1 MKKDY
6 ILERINKENQL
17 EEFAIIS
24 PDTMELG
31 WITDFNIC
39 DRFNSVEL
47 IYYFTE
53 SRCNDKNYNY
63 VIIDE
68 SDGSEIGYKN

>member
-17 EEFAIIS
+17 EEFAVIS

-31 WITDFNIC
+31 WITDFDKC
-39 DRFNSVEL
+39 DRFNSIDL

-53 SRCNDKNYNY
+53 NRCDDENYDY
-63 VIIDE
+63 IILDE